1 MAKITINGITLDPL
15 DPRRSLA
22 GARLELAD
30 AASSDYVLVQTAQ
43 PLDKAQKAALAGA
56 GAAVLEYVPDN
67 TYLCDYAPGDLAPLR
82 ALPFVT
88 WAHTYLRGFKIAP
101 SLISL
106 PPGPKLRPLLDMA
119 ALPQQ
124 HLVQDSK
131 TVDIVL
137 HKDVDPSAV
146 CEQVAAAAGI
156 DADDVQAGA
165 HKIRLTVQ
173 VKRLPQL
180 AALDVVRHIEQV
192 FPLKLHND
200 VARVIL
206 NIEPAN
212 LPPLTYAGAGQ
223 RVAVAD
229 TGFDKGST
237 SDVHPAFT
245 GRVDKLY
252 ALGRS
257 NKSNDP
263 DGHGTHVC
271 GSVLGDGQSATLGLA
286 IRGAAPKAHLV
297 MQSVLDAKGGLGG
310 LPDDLHDLFQPPY
323 GSDQARVHS
332 NSWGSTV
339 ADGRYDQNAREVDD
353 FVWSNRDMVICFAAG
368 NDGKDG
374 DSNGLIDAQ
383 SVSPPGTAK
392 NCITVGAS
400 ENHRPAKTI
409 TYGAGWPSEFPAAP
423 IFADKVADNP
433 DGIVAFSSRG
443 PTSDRRIKPDLV
455 APGTYILSSRSRATS
470 SEGWELSADPLYMYE
485 GGTSMAT
492 PLVAGCVALV
502 REYLAEQHAMATPS
516 AALVKALLINGAHN
530 VAGQYVPSEAGG
542 TPNNAE
548 GFGRVDMAATVGP
561 LPQGVTLTLHDE
573 ATALDTGEEESF
585 TVTVGKGADLKV
597 TLVWTDPAGD
607 TLQND
612 LDLNVKAA
620 NRKERHGNMA
630 ATSTAFDRVNNVE
643 QVVWTNLPA
652 GAVTVTVRAFRA
664 AQFAQSYA
672 LVLRVSA

>member
-15 DPRRSLA
+15 DQTRSLA
-22 GARLELAD
+22 AARLELPD
-30 AASSDYVLVQTAQ
+30 ASSSDYLLVQTAQ

-56 GAAVLEYVPDN
+56 GAVVLEYVPDN
-67 TYLCDYAPGDLAPLR
+67 TYLCEFQPTDVAAVR

-88 WAHTYLRGFKIAP
+88 WAHAYLRAFKLAP

-106 PPGPKLRPLLDMA
+106 PPGPKLRPLQDMA

-124 HLVQDSK
+124 QLAQDSK

-137 HKDVDPSAV
+137 HKDVDPAAV
-146 CEQVAAAAGI
+146 RDQVAAAAGI
-156 DADDVQAGA
+156 DADDVDTGA

-173 VKRLPQL
+173 VKCLPQL

-206 NIEPAN
+206 NIEPADQ
-212 LPPLTYAGAGQ
+212 PLLDYAGEGQ
-223 RVAVAD
+223 LVAVAD

-245 GRVDKLY
+245 GRVSKLY

-257 NKSNDP
+257 NKANDP

-271 GSVLGDGQSATLGLA
+271 GSVLGDGQSATLGIT
-286 IRGAAPKAHLV
+286 IRGTAPKAHLV
-297 MQSVLDAKGGLGG
+297 MQSVLDARGGLGG
-310 LPDDLHDLFQPPY
+310 LPDDLHHLFQPPY

-339 ADGRYDQNAREVDD
+339 ADGRYDQNASEVDD
-353 FVWSNRDMVICFAAG
+353 FVWNQRDMVICFAAG

-374 DSNGLIDAQ
+374 DSNGQIDAQ

-400 ENHRPAKTI
+400 ENNRPAKTI
-409 TYGAGWPSEFPAAP
+409 TYGAGWPSEFPVAP
-423 IFADKVADNP
+423 IFGDKVADNP

-455 APGTYILSSRSRATS
+455 APGTYILSTRSRATT

-492 PLVAGCVALV
+492 PLVSGCVALV
-502 REYLAEQHAMATPS
+502 REYLARQHGMDKPS
-516 AALVKALLINGAHN
+516 AALVKALLINGARN
-530 VAGQYVPSEAGG
+530 VAGQYVPSEAGSI
-542 TPNNAE
+542 PNNAE

-561 LPQGVTLTLHDE
+561 LAEGVTVTLHEE

-585 TVTVGKGADLKV
+585 SVTVPKGADLKV
-597 TLVWTDPAGD
+597 TLVWTDPAGE

-612 LDLNVKAA
+612 LDLIVRAA
-620 NRKERHGNMA
+620 NGKERHGNMA
-630 ATSTAFDRVNNVE
+630 ATSKAFDRVNNVE
-643 QVVWTNLPA
+643 QVVWANLPA
-652 GAVTVTVRAFRA
+652 GVVTITVRAFRA

-672 LVLRVSA
+672 LVVRMAP